1 MWSKL
6 DPNILLERSLKSNI
20 EIEFAFSICKCELRV
35 MAKKWKG
42 IKLEVQLQITKTWE
56 TIYN

>member
-1 MWSKL
+1 MWSKS

-20 EIEFAFSICKCELRV
+20 ESEFAFSIFKCELRI

-42 IKLEVQLQITKTWE
+42 IKLKV
-56 TIYN
+56 

>member
-1 MWSKL
+1 MWSKS

-20 EIEFAFSICKCELRV
+20 ESEFAFSIFKCELRI

-42 IKLEVQLQITKTWE
+42 IKLKVWLQTTKTQE
-56 TIYN
+56 TKYN